1 MPSPS
6 IVPSCRQ
13 IVQHRLEPQLPARWH
28 HQFRFGIQA
37 LTLKPFASLASN
49 ARQTVANIHTASTK
63 MDRLV
68 RNDGLATAMSQAVTS
83 LGFIRPTSIVA
94 CDHSDFNGLMAFVGA
109 VQTNQGRAIPCL
121 VATTYSPRLSAW
133 DHAPKRIQRLRA
145 KYRQLEE
152 HLYEQALTALEAFAD
167 QLGFW
172 PRLVFDRGFG
182 GLPLIQALVNHH
194 ATFYVRLKAG
204 RFVELGGRR
213 IHVADL
219 VAPDVR
225 IRLGGLPLRVVRS
238 DTPDTGEPWYILTS
252 DLTTPRDKVLGIYAH
267 RFEIEETFKD
277 LKHVLDLAATRLNSP
292 ASLKVLLW
300 FASLSLI
307 LAFLVRRWTT
317 NARTSHP
324 KKRCS
329 HYRLFVE
336 ALTRELLGPRFD
348 LITGGL

>member
-1 MPSPS
+1 MPPLS
-6 IVPSCRQ
+6 IVPSCRE
-13 IVQHRLEPQLPARWH
+13 IVQRRLEPQLPTRWH

-37 LTLKPFASLASN
+37 LTLKPFSSLASN
-49 ARQTVANIHTASTK
+49 ARQTVANVHPASTK

-68 RNDGLATAMSQAVTS
+68 GNDGLATAMSQAVAS

-133 DHAPKRIQRLRA
+133 DHAPKRVQRLRA

-152 HLYEQALTALEAFAD
+152 HLYGQAVAALESFAG

-182 GLPLIQALVNHH
+182 GLPLIQALVRHH
-194 ATFYVRLKAG
+194 ATFYVRLKAH
-204 RFVELGGRR
+204 RFVDVGGTRL
-213 IHVADL
+213 HVAAL
-219 VAPDVR
+219 ASPDRR
-225 IRLGGLPLRVVRS
+225 IRLGGVALRVVRS
-238 DTPDTGEPWYILTS
+238 DAPDTGEPWYILTS
-252 DLTTPRDKVLGIYAH
+252 DLTSSRSKILAIYAH

-277 LKHVLDLAATRLNSP
+277 LKHVLDLDATRLNSP

-307 LAFLVRRWTT
+307 LAFLVLRWTVD
-317 NARTSHP
+317 ARTGHP

-329 HYRLFVE
+329 HYRRFVE
-336 ALTRELLGPRFD
+336 TLTRELLGPRFD